1 MRLKDKVAIVTGG
14 GTGIGKASTIRFAQE
29 GASVVVAGRR
39 MEKLEQTCAEIEA
52 FGGTSVAVV
61 TDMREEAQV
70 NRLAARTLEH
80 FGRID
85 LLFNCAGVGY
95 SAPYVMDSTVK
106 TPAKD
111 WDEILNIN
119 LRSVFYMC
127 KAVLPTM
134 IERNGGAILNCS
146 SINGVI
152 GCGADAY
159 TASKGG
165 ILALTRALAVD
176 NAKYNIRVNAVSPAA
191 TDTPMIQSAYDE
203 IDGFYQFWSTVAPIK
218 RMATPEDVAN
228 AALFLLS
235 DEAGYITGQNL
246 MVDGGLSIS

>member
-14 GTGIGKASTIRFAQE
+14 GTGIGKASAIRFAQE

-106 TPAKD
+106 TPA
-111 WDEILNIN
+111 
-119 LRSVFYMC
+119 R
-127 KAVLPTM
+127 
-134 IERNGGAILNCS
+134 
-146 SINGVI
+146 
-152 GCGADAY
+152 
-159 TASKGG
+159 
-165 ILALTRALAVD
+165 
-176 NAKYNIRVNAVSPAA
+176 
-191 TDTPMIQSAYDE
+191 
-203 IDGFYQFWSTVAPIK
+203 
-218 RMATPEDVAN
+218 
-228 AALFLLS
+228 
-235 DEAGYITGQNL
+235 TG
-246 MVDGGLSIS
+246 MRF